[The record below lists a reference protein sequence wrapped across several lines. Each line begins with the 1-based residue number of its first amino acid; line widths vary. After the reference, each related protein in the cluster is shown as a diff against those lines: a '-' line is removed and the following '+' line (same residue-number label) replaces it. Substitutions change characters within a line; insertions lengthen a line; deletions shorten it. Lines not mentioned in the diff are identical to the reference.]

1 MIKNFSIFKY
11 KKPKTGDKAPT
22 HSITTKIGEEFVE
35 IGACW
40 TKESSNG
47 DKYLS
52 CALQKAWVDHTDR
65 TKTRIGFA
73 IANEKDIMVDEP
85 EETLPEVQNDDI
97 EAF

>member
-40 TKESSNG
+40 TKETSTG

-65 TKTRIGFA
+65 SKTRVGFA
-73 IANEKDIMVDEP
+73 IANEKDIMEDDEKSIPPEGQEGTVD
-85 EETLPEVQNDDI
+85 
-97 EAF
+97 AF

>member
-11 KKPKTGDKAPT
+11 KKPRTGDKAPT
-22 HSITTKIGEEFVE
+22 HGISTKIGDEFVE

-65 TKTRIGFA
+65 SKTRIGFA
-73 IANEKDIMVDEP
+73 IVDEKTVEQEPP
-85 EETLPEVQNDDI
+85 EAPPEAQNDTLD
-97 EAF
+97 AF